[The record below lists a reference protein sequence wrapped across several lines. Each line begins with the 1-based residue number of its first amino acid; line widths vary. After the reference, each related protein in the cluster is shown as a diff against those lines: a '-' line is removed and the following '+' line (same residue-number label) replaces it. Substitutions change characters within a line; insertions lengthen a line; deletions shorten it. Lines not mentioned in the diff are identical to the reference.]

1 MLTKFAEELKQ
12 ARLNSNVTLQQMA
25 NKTKIDF
32 KFLEAIDEGNFAFLP
47 DIYIR
52 AFIKEYASF
61 IGLNPDSTIKKFEA
75 AKKGE
80 YPAEGTDKPFL
91 QSIIE
96 NEQSEQKK
104 LPLSTRPLIS
114 YSDIREN
121 ETRNSSDQKRAQIL
135 FALIAGITIILSAVI
150 YFLFFNGGDKII
162 ISERPYEESIEENS
176 RYVEQP
182 VLDTSKIES
191 SDSVLTIV
199 SGDSLLLKITSTNQ
213 CWVNVIKDD
222 NSEIEFT
229 LLPASSKII
238 KAANNFKLI
247 LGNSGGIQLSVNN
260 KPLQFEGIPG
270 AVRYVKITTAGVE
283 YLTTR
288 PLVNPQ

>member
-25 NKTKIDF
+25 NKTKIDL
-32 KFLEAIDEGNFAFLP
+32 KFLEAIDEGNFSFLP
-47 DIYIR
+47 DLYIR

-61 IGLNPDSTIKKFEA
+61 IGLNADSTIKKFEA
-75 AKKGE
+75 AKKGQ
-80 YPAEGTDKPFL
+80 YPAEEIDKPFL
-91 QSIIE
+91 KSVIE

-104 LPLSTRPLIS
+104 LSLSTRPLLS
-114 YSDIREN
+114 YSDIKEN
-121 ETRNSSDQKRAQIL
+121 ETRNPSDQKRIQII
-135 FALIAGITIILSAVI
+135 FALIAGITIVLSVVI
-150 YFLFFNGGDKII
+150 YFLFFNNRDKII

-182 VLDTSKIES
+182 VSDTSLIEG
-191 SDSVLTIV
+191 SDSSFVIST
-199 SGDSLLLKITSTNQ
+199 GDSLLLKISSTNQ
-213 CWVNVIKDD
+213 CWVNVIRDD

-229 LLPASSKII
+229 LPPASSKII

-247 LGNSGGIQLSVNN
+247 LGNSGGIQLSLNN

-270 AVRYVKITTAGVE
+270 AVRYAKITTAGVE

-288 PLVNPQ
+288 PLINP

>member
-25 NKTKIDF
+25 SKTKIDF

-47 DIYIR
+47 DLYIR

-61 IGLNPDSTIKKFEA
+61 IGLNANSTIKKYEA

-80 YPAEGTDKPFL
+80 YPVDENDKPFL
-91 QSIIE
+91 QSILE

-104 LPLSTRPLIS
+104 LSLSTRPLVS

-121 ETRNSSDQKRAQIL
+121 ETANSSVQKRTQIL
-135 FALIAGITIILSAVI
+135 FAFIAVITIILSALI
-150 YFLFFNGGDKII
+150 YFLFFSGGDKII
-162 ISERPYEESIEENS
+162 ISERPYEESIKENS
-176 RYVEQP
+176 RYIEQP
-182 VLDTSKIES
+182 ILDTSSIEA
-191 SDSVLTIV
+191 SDSVSTIL
-199 SGDSLLLKITSTNQ
+199 SADSLVLKIISTNQ
-213 CWVNVIKDD
+213 CWVNAIKDD
-222 NSEIEFT
+222 NTEIEFT
-229 LLPASSKII
+229 LPPASSKII
-238 KAANNFKLI
+238 KAVNSFKLI
-247 LGNSGGIQLSVNN
+247 LGNSGGIQLLLNN

-270 AVRYVKITTAGVE
+270 AVRYAKITSSEVE

-288 PLVNPQ
+288 PLINP

>member
-61 IGLNPDSTIKKFEA
+61 IGINPDSTIKKFEA

-80 YPAEGTDKPFL
+80 YPAEENDKPFL

-114 YSDIREN
+114 YSDIKEN
-121 ETRNSSDQKRAQIL
+121 ETRNSSDQKRTQIL

-150 YFLFFNGGDKII
+150 YFLFFNSGDKII

-176 RYVEQP
+176 RYIEQP

-213 CWVNVIKDD
+213 CWVNVIRDD

-229 LLPASSKII
+229 LPPTSSKII
-238 KAANNFKLI
+238 KAANSFKLI

-283 YLTTR
+283 YLATR
-288 PLVNPQ
+288 PVINPR